1 MRLQIPPFQNFF
13 VLTTSFLG
21 LIVWTQVVPAQDT
34 EGEWVTVSSDSP
46 SVKWTQQEL
55 KKRYP
60 EGKSWIAS
68 SVAQANGEYKNKNWI
83 RSQGNVFYQNS
94 VTTQWKVERN
104 TGGVIEFECE
114 VIDSSQTRILSNER
128 FRMIDLKEDS
138 PMLSLAI
145 LRSLQV
151 LSANPTTPKIA
162 AAIRLGQ
169 WGEIVDP
176 GFERSLTASLAKLK
190 AFGLDLTKYAETDF
204 ELKLNT
210 ILKGGAETQVAGHI
224 VRIRVTGEP
233 GLTEIKTIKGPLR
246 ASTQLTQLAGNLSPM
261 LDMYVFPNADARMG
275 EKFSIDLSRASDLMN
290 FGPGMLAR
298 GLLTMEYGS
307 DATYDTEGC
316 RSANLEGGTA
326 KFTGSSNGIKHT
338 TSLTPKLG
346 KNGKPGLLLFS
357 KNDLLVRRMS
367 AEWDVSTFSVT
378 ENHLLFGVEKGSK
391 LEVSSRYEAQ
401 LGSIK

>member
-1 MRLQIPPFQNFF
+1 M
-13 VLTTSFLG
+13 
-21 LIVWTQVVPAQDT
+21 
-34 EGEWVTVSSDSP
+34 
-46 SVKWTQQEL
+46 
-55 KKRYP
+55 
-60 EGKSWIAS
+60 
-68 SVAQANGEYKNKNWI
+68 
-83 RSQGNVFYQNS
+83 
-94 VTTQWKVERN
+94 
-104 TGGVIEFECE
+104 IEFECE
-114 VIDSSQTRILSNER
+114 LIDSSQTRILSNER
-128 FRMIDLKEDS
+128 FRLIDLKEDS

-145 LRSLQV
+145 LQALRV
-151 LSANPTTPKIA
+151 LSANPTTPIIA
-162 AAIRLGQ
+162 VAIRLLQGV
-169 WGEIVDP
+169 GKVDP

-190 AFGLDLTKYAETDF
+190 ACGLDLTKYAETDF
-204 ELKLNT
+204 DLKLAT
-210 ILKGGAETQVAGHI
+210 IVKGDVETQIAGHI
-224 VRIRVTGEP
+224 VRIKVTGEP

-261 LDMYVFPNADARMG
+261 LDMYVFPNTDARIG

-290 FGPGMLAR
+290 FGPGMSAS
-298 GLLTMEYGS
+298 GLLTMTYGS

-326 KFTGSSNGIKHT
+326 KFIGSSNGIKHT

-401 LGSIK
+401 LVK

>member
-1 MRLQIPPFQNFF
+1 MQFHISRIQKFF
-13 VLTTSFLG
+13 VLMTSLSG
-21 LIVWTQVVPAQDT
+21 LVVLTQVSFGQNA
-34 EGEWVTVSSDSP
+34 EGEWVSLASDKP
-46 SVKWTQQEL
+46 SIKWDEQEL

-60 EGKSWIAS
+60 KGKSWIAS

-94 VTTQWKVERN
+94 ITTQWKVGRN
-104 TGGVIEFECE
+104 TGAVIEFECE

-128 FRMIDLKEDS
+128 FRLIDLKEDS
-138 PMLSLAI
+138 PMFSLAVAHS
-145 LRSLQV
+145 LRV

-169 WGEIVDP
+169 WGEKVDP
-176 GFERSLTASLAKLK
+176 GFERSLTASLAILK
-190 AFGLDLTKYAETDF
+190 TFGLDLTKYAETDF
-204 ELKLNT
+204 DLKLAT

-261 LDMYVFPNADARMG
+261 LDMYIFPNIDARIG

-290 FGPGMLAR
+290 FGPGMSAS
-298 GLLTMEYGS
+298 GLLTMTYGS

-326 KFTGSSNGIKHT
+326 KFIGSSNGVKHT

-391 LEVSSRYEAQ
+391 LRANAH
-401 LGSIK
+401 